1 MTFYRSKA
9 VISFDYRLDGLSIQ
23 RVNQVHDLGILFVPS
38 LNFSS
43 HIDYMT
49 SKAFRALGF
58 IRRHSTN
65 FSSANCLLALYNALV
80 RSIIEYGSIVWSPYT
95 TADICRIDRV
105 QNSFMRLA
113 GYCLNI
119 PHPPHDYGPLSQVLR
134 LVPLSVRRDNFD
146 ITFIQRLIEGQVD
159 APRLLGELSF
169 RIPSNTRLQCNFY
182 IPTNKSNF
190 SRNAPLIRMMHNA
203 NNHID
208 Y

>member
-1 MTFYRSKA
+1 
-9 VISFDYRLDGLSIQ
+9 
-23 RVNQVHDLGILFVPS
+23 
-38 LNFSS
+38 
-43 HIDYMT
+43 MT

-58 IRRHSTN
+58 KRRHSTN

-80 RSIIEYGSIVWSPYT
+80 RSVIEYGSIVWSPYT
-95 TADICRIDRV
+95 TVDICRIDRV
-105 QNSFMRLA
+105 QNSFMRFA

-119 PHPPHDYGPLSQVLR
+119 PHPPHDYGPLSQALR

-159 APRLLGELSF
+159 APRLLGELRF

-190 SRNAPLIRMMHNA
+190 SRNAPLTRMMHNA

>member
-9 VISFDYRLDGLSIQ
+9 VISFDYRLLTIC
-23 RVNQVHDLGILFVPS
+23 P
-38 LNFSS
+38 

-49 SKAFRALGF
+49 SKAFHALGF

-80 RSIIEYGSIVWSPYT
+80 RLVIEPYT
-95 TADICRIDRV
+95 TVDNCRIDRV
-105 QNSFMRLA
+105 QNSFMRFA

-119 PHPPHDYGPLSQVLR
+119 PHPPHDYGP
-134 LVPLSVRRDNFD
+134 
-146 ITFIQRLIEGQVD
+146 RLIEGQVD
-159 APRLLGELSF
+159 APRLLGELNF
-169 RIPSNTRLQCNFY
+169 RIPSNTRLQCTFY